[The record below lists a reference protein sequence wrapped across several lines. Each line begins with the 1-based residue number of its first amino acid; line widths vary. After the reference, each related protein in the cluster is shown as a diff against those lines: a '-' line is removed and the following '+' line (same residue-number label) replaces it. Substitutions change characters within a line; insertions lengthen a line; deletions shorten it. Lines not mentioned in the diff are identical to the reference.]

1 MIMNASEI
9 ALVATGGTIAC
20 EADATGALVPRRTA
34 AELIESA
41 GVDVPC
47 RPVDVRA
54 VDSSSMT
61 LADVDAL
68 IAVVHEQLADPSVA
82 GVVVTHGTDSL
93 AETAFALDLLHSD
106 PRPVVVTGAQR
117 AADAEEPDG
126 PGNVRA
132 AMEHIV
138 SGGDLSKGVVVAF
151 GGQIHPARGLVKADT
166 HALDAFR
173 PTVGN
178 GAVAPVRPDPI
189 APVALAGAT
198 IPVVAAWAGAD
209 GSIVDAVA
217 ALKPDGIV
225 VEGLGSGNVS
235 DEMGQ
240 ALLRAI
246 DAGIPVVITTVV
258 PGGKV
263 EFAYGGAGGG
273 ATLGSRGAIPGGW
286 LRAGQARIALA
297 VALSAGVD
305 PRALIGG

>member
-1 MIMNASEI
+1 MKTSEI
-9 ALVATGGTIAC
+9 AVVATGGTIAC
-20 EADATGALVPRRTA
+20 EADDSGALVPRRTA
-34 AELIESA
+34 AQLIESA
-41 GVDVPC
+41 GVHVPC

-54 VDSSSMT
+54 LDSSSMA

-68 IAVVHEQLADPSVA
+68 VATVHEQLADPSVA

-93 AETAFALDLLHSD
+93 TETAFALDLFHSD

-117 AADAEEPDG
+117 AADAEDPDG
-126 PGNVRA
+126 PGNLRSAVH
-132 AMEHIV
+132 HIV

-151 GGQIHPARGLVKADT
+151 GGQILPARGLVKADT

-173 PTVGN
+173 PTAGKD
-178 GAVAPVRPDPI
+178 AVAPVRPDPI
-189 APVALAGAT
+189 APVTLAGMN

-209 GSIVDAVA
+209 GAVVDAVTGMD
-217 ALKPDGIV
+217 PDGIV
-225 VEGLGSGNVS
+225 VEGMGSGNVS
-235 DEMGQ
+235 EEMGQ

-246 DAGIPVVITTVV
+246 DAGIPVVLTTVV

-273 ATLGSRGAIPGGW
+273 ATLGDHGAIAAGW

-297 VALSAGVD
+297 AAVAAGVD
-305 PRALIGG
+305 PLVLIGG